1 MDNII
6 IKPEAEI
13 QIVYLIQKSTY
24 HGSQK
29 KAIEKYAKSE
39 KGIATQKRIYERAK
53 EKKRILREE
62 IKLSSMP

>member
-6 IKPEAEI
+6 IKPEVEI
-13 QIVYLIQKSTY
+13 QIVYVIQKSSY

-39 KGIATQKRIYERAK
+39 KGIATNKRVYERAK
-53 EKKRILREE
+53 EKRRILREE
-62 IKLSSMP
+62 KKLSSMP